1 MQKKGGRRRK
11 EQREYTERIILT
23 TCEMQKPKTYSY
35 LALHDG
41 AIEKMLHHGTPAT
54 NTELK
59 AEQGFDERFTQ
70 CALYGSS
77 VHARSVPEQGFDE
90 LQTTSTE
97 LKAEQGFDEL
107 RRTTSKAHH
116 QRMLYTPHCQTLVL
130 PVTVNILQRRRLS
143 GRLFEKLCHSP
154 AETFG
159 SQGS

>member
-1 MQKKGGRRRK
+1 MFGTGLPNDRNGRCFK
-11 EQREYTERIILT
+11 VHCAIN
-23 TCEMQKPKTYSY
+23 SGVDVVD
-35 LALHDG
+35 ALQYFC
-41 AIEKMLHHGTPAT
+41 TPAT

-59 AEQGFDERFTQ
+59 AEQGFDE
-70 CALYGSS
+70 
-77 VHARSVPEQGFDE
+77 
-90 LQTTSTE
+90 
-97 LKAEQGFDEL
+97 L
-107 RRTTSKAHH
+107 RLTTSKEHH

>member
-1 MQKKGGRRRK
+1 MFAKKGGRRRN
-11 EQREYTERIILT
+11 EQRTNTERIILT

-59 AEQGFDERFTQ
+59 
-70 CALYGSS
+70 S
-77 VHARSVPEQGFDE
+77 
-90 LQTTSTE
+90 
-97 LKAEQGFDEL
+97 EQGFDEL
-107 RRTTSKAHH
+107 RLTTSKEHH

>member
-1 MQKKGGRRRK
+1 
-11 EQREYTERIILT
+11 
-23 TCEMQKPKTYSY
+23 MQKPKTYSY

-107 RRTTSKAHH
+107 RRTTSKEHH

>member
-1 MQKKGGRRRK
+1 MFAKKGGRRRK

-59 AEQGFDERFTQ
+59 AEQGFDE
-70 CALYGSS
+70 
-77 VHARSVPEQGFDE
+77 
-90 LQTTSTE
+90 
-97 LKAEQGFDEL
+97 L
-107 RRTTSKAHH
+107 RLTTSKEHH

-154 AETFG
+154 AETLE
-159 SQGS
+159 